1 MLTYYL
7 LFLLLKDNLQHQQQM
22 MGMTSQTGTSHSS
35 LAATPPSTVQPMR
48 QSSVA
53 PPPTQRV
60 KSQTSHQLSVSA
72 AATPAAP
79 AKTRPQSGNLLQSP
93 ESGYGGRQHGGRQLS
108 VKDNTAP
115 GLPHQQSSVRES
127 QSPQGTTSQS
137 TQQSPQQSQ
146 QPQQH
151 LLKPTMS
158 KQVTSELVSFSLLC
172 FSLQFF
178 FLAAPVLTAGV
189 CMRCQSLYL
198 AFVCVCVE
206 FLKEI
211 IVRVLATLKMS
222 ELMQL

>member
-1 MLTYYL
+1 
-7 LFLLLKDNLQHQQQM
+7 

-35 LAATPPSTVQPMR
+35 LATTPPTTVQPMR

-72 AATPAAP
+72 AAAPAAP
-79 AKTRPQSGNLLQSP
+79 VKTRPQSGNLLQSP
-93 ESGYGGRQHGGRQLS
+93 ESGYGGGRQHGPRQLS

-137 TQQSPQQSQ
+137 TQQSPQQQSQ
-146 QPQQH
+146 QQQQH

-158 KQVTSELVSFSLLC
+158 KQVTSARSGLILFSL
-172 FSLQFF
+172 F
-178 FLAAPVLTAGV
+178 FLSSTCAHGNNV
-189 CMRCQSLYL
+189 CKISVTVYGL
-198 AFVCVCVE
+198 
-206 FLKEI
+206 
-211 IVRVLATLKMS
+211 
-222 ELMQL
+222 

>member
-1 MLTYYL
+1 
-7 LFLLLKDNLQHQQQM
+7 

-137 TQQSPQQSQ
+137 TQQSPQQQS

-158 KQVTSELVSFSLLC
+158 KQVTSELLWFSLLC
-172 FSLQFF
+172 FTLQF
-178 FLAAPVLTAGV
+178 FLAAPLLTPAL

-198 AFVCVCVE
+198 AFVCMCVE
-206 FLKEI
+206 LLKEI
-211 IVRVLATLKMS
+211 IVMVLETLKMS
-222 ELMQL
+222 ELMQLWGT

>member
-1 MLTYYL
+1 MVFSIHTQMKMLTYYVL
-7 LFLLLKDNLQHQQQM
+7 VFKDNLQQQQQM

-35 LAATPPSTVQPMR
+35 LATTPPSTVQPVR

-72 AATPAAP
+72 AAAPAAP

-93 ESGYGGRQHGGRQLS
+93 ESGYGGRRHGSRQLS

-137 TQQSPQQSQ
+137 TQQSPQQQSQ
-146 QPQQH
+146 QQQH

-158 KQVTSELVSFSLLC
+158 KQVIADCLL
-172 FSLQFF
+172 
-178 FLAAPVLTAGV
+178 
-189 CMRCQSLYL
+189 
-198 AFVCVCVE
+198 
-206 FLKEI
+206 
-211 IVRVLATLKMS
+211 
-222 ELMQL
+222 

>member
-1 MLTYYL
+1 
-7 LFLLLKDNLQHQQQM
+7 
-22 MGMTSQTGTSHSS
+22 MTSQTGTSHSS
-35 LAATPPSTVQPMR
+35 LATTPPSTVQPMR

-72 AATPAAP
+72 AAAPAP

-93 ESGYGGRQHGGRQLS
+93 ESGYSGRQHGSRQLS

-137 TQQSPQQSQ
+137 TQQSPQQQSQ
-146 QPQQH
+146 QQKQH

-158 KQVTSELVSFSLLC
+158 KQVTSEHSEFISFSILF
-172 FSLQFF
+172 FSTPDFF
-178 FLAAPVLTAGV
+178 FQHL
-189 CMRCQSLYL
+189 CS
-198 AFVCVCVE
+198 
-206 FLKEI
+206 
-211 IVRVLATLKMS
+211 
-222 ELMQL
+222 

>member
-1 MLTYYL
+1 
-7 LFLLLKDNLQHQQQM
+7 

-35 LAATPPSTVQPMR
+35 LATTPPSTVQPVR

-72 AATPAAP
+72 AAAPTAP

-93 ESGYGGRQHGGRQLS
+93 ESGYGGRQHGPRQLS

-137 TQQSPQQSQ
+137 TQQSPQQQSQ
-146 QPQQH
+146 QQQQH

-158 KQVTSELVSFSLLC
+158 KQVTSARYRFVFLSLFL
-172 FSLQFF
+172 SSVLRF
-178 FLAAPVLTAGV
+178 FLSAAVLMAISQQCLIKDFSYCIWLLTV
-189 CMRCQSLYL
+189 
-198 AFVCVCVE
+198 
-206 FLKEI
+206 
-211 IVRVLATLKMS
+211 
-222 ELMQL
+222 